1 MPRGGRR
8 PGAGRKPGIPSQKT
22 INRLKIAE
30 QGAAAGITPLEVML
44 NNMRR
49 LYDEGRAEA
58 WTQACRIAA
67 DAAPYVHPRLSA
79 IEQKAT
85 IDAGDTLAA
94 LMQVIDGSTTG
105 IRTGEEAD
113 GSPLAPE
120 QSLSHH

>member
-49 LYDEGRAEA
+49 LYDEGTAEA

-67 DAAPYVHPRLSA
+67 DAAPYVHPRLSV

-113 GSPLAPE
+113 GSPLASE
-120 QSLSHH
+120 QSVSHH